1 MDSGNSGSI
10 QSSSGGEDQE
20 YDSHHGASS
29 ISSFLNSSSHFGSIS
44 SSPLPQF
51 LSQQP
56 SLFDPNTQNFSSNF
70 QDSTNSPYNNDL
82 VWPKDLRS
90 DPNNNFNNFG
100 NLTSSSSIAPH
111 QGPYYDST
119 SIPINSSIVQ
129 PNVGKNP
136 KKRSRAS
143 RRAPTTVLT
152 TDTTNFRQMVQE
164 FTGIPTTP
172 FTGSAYTRRLDL
184 FSTASSAMKR
194 SAHLD
199 NLVPLSYTLRPST
212 QKVQNSQF
220 MPPSNSSSPFLSSS
234 MMDTLVPT
242 NNSIVGTTNASTFDQ
257 INKSF
262 TRTIPC
268 LDEMRMS
275 HHEQVSA
282 NLGGFDQY
290 QSGTIGGDQEQ
301 SRKYRNIA
309 RLFDGNSGNT
319 NYSQHVGGYKLNCS
333 ASSTSE
339 LNHAE
344 KGFENNVYT
353 TGEGTVGSWTCPSG

>member
-1 MDSGNSGSI
+1 MDSGNSGSM

-20 YDSHHGASS
+20 YDSHHVASS
-29 ISSFLNSSSHFGSIS
+29 ISTFLNSSNHFGSIS
-44 SSPLPQF
+44 SNPLPQF

-56 SLFDPNTQNFSSNF
+56 SPFDPHDSQNFNSNF

-82 VWPKDLRS
+82 IWPKDLRS
-90 DPNNNFNNFG
+90 HDPNNNFNNFG
-100 NLTSSSSIAPH
+100 NLTSSSSLLLIIKP
-111 QGPYYDST
+111 
-119 SIPINSSIVQ
+119 NS
-129 PNVGKNP
+129 VGKNP

-199 NLVPLSYTLRPST
+199 NLGPLNNLIRPST

-220 MPPSNSSSPFLSSS
+220 MSPFLSSS
-234 MMDTLVPT
+234 MIETIVPT

-262 TRTIPC
+262 TSTIPC

-275 HHEQVSA
+275 QVSA
-282 NLGGFDQY
+282 NLGGFDQD
-290 QSGTIGGDQEQ
+290 QCGTFGDQQ
-301 SRKYRNIA
+301 LARKYRNIS
-309 RLFDGNSGNT
+309 RL
-319 NYSQHVGGYKLNCS
+319 SQHNERNHPEK
-333 ASSTSE
+333 SS
-339 LNHAE
+339 
-344 KGFENNVYT
+344 ENVCT
-353 TGEGTVGSWTCPSG
+353 TGEGTFGTWTCPSS

>member
-1 MDSGNSGSI
+1 MDSGNSGSV

-29 ISSFLNSSSHFGSIS
+29 ISTFLNSSNHFGSIS

-56 SLFDPNTQNFSSNF
+56 SPFDPHDSQNFNSNF
-70 QDSTNSPYNNDL
+70 QDSSNSPYNNDL
-82 VWPKDLRS
+82 IWPKDIRS
-90 DPNNNFNNFG
+90 DTNNNFNNFG
-100 NLTSSSSIAPH
+100 NITSSSSIAPNH

-129 PNVGKNP
+129 PNNVGENP

-172 FTGSAYTRRLDL
+172 FTGSTYTRSLDL

-194 SAHLD
+194 STHMD
-199 NLVPLSYTLRPST
+199 NLGPLNTLIRPST
-212 QKVQNSQF
+212 QKVQNSQL
-220 MPPSNSSSPFLSSS
+220 MSPFLSSS
-234 MMDTLVPT
+234 MIDTLVPT

-262 TRTIPC
+262 TSSIPS
-268 LDEMRMS
+268 LVEMRMN

-290 QSGTIGGDQEQ
+290 QCGTFGGDQEQ
-301 SRKYRNIA
+301 ARKYRNIS
-309 RLFDGNSGNT
+309 RL
-319 NYSQHVGGYKLNCS
+319 SQHN
-333 ASSTSE
+333 E
-339 LNHAE
+339 FNHGE
-344 KGFENNVYT
+344 KGFENVCT
-353 TGEGTVGSWTCPSG
+353 AGEGTVGSWTCPSG